1 MEAKKSYAADLEN
14 RRTVFTLLGFV
25 VVLGFCYI
33 FLEWANSDKVIYQ
46 DTLSDIAIDEEEMIA
61 QTQQNTPPPPPPE
74 PITPPEIPPAI
85 EVTKEDVNTS
95 TADFSSETSTQEVIA
110 PPPPPAPVQK
120 PVEVAE
126 EPIFVAVEKAPSF
139 PGGIDKLYKFLSKEL
154 DYPAAAKEAGISGR
168 VICQFVVNKDGSIVD
183 VVVLRGVDPDLDK
196 EAIAVIKRMPKWIPG
211 EQSGKKVRVKYTL
224 PVVFKL
230 N

>member
-14 RRTVFTLLGFV
+14 RRISFTLIGFV

-33 FLEWANSDKVIYQ
+33 FLEWANADKVIYQ
-46 DTLSDIAIDEEEMIA
+46 DTFSDIAIDDEEMIA

-85 EVTKEDVNTS
+85 EVTKEEVTSS

-126 EPIFVAVEKAPSF
+126 EPIFVAVEKSASF

-154 DYPAAAKEAGISGR
+154 DYPAAAKEAGIQGR

-183 VVVLRGVDPDLDK
+183 IAVLKGIDPDLDR
-196 EAIAVIKRMPKWIPG
+196 EAVAVIKRMPKWIPA
-211 EQSGKKVRVKYTL
+211 EQSGKKVRMRYTL

>member
-14 RRTVFTLLGFV
+14 RRSVFTLLGFV
-25 VVLGFCYI
+25 VVLAFCYI

-46 DTLSDIAIDEEEMIA
+46 DTLSDIAIDEEEMI
-61 QTQQNTPPPPPPE
+61 
-74 PITPPEIPPAI
+74 TPPEIPPAI
-85 EVTKEDVNTS
+85 EVTKEEVNTS

-139 PGGIDKLYKFLSKEL
+139 PGGIDKLYKFLGKEL

-183 VVVLRGVDPDLDK
+183 VVVVRGVDPDLDK